1 MILSGWGQY
10 PKIDANLNAPRTF
23 QDLKSTV
30 LQSNCIARGN
40 GRAYGDSAI
49 NSQNTIH
56 MKNFNRILSFDNKNG
71 QLVVEAGVMLSDV
84 IKVFLPQ
91 GWFTYVTPGSKFV
104 TIGGMIAAD
113 VHGKNHHKDGS
124 FGKYVDWIDLI
135 VSDGTVCRCSKTE
148 NTKLFE
154 WTIGGMGLTGI
165 IIRAAFKLRPIN
177 SAWIQQRTLIAK
189 NITQAMQLLEQSLDT
204 TYSAAWIDC
213 LQKGNSLGRSL
224 VMLGEHA
231 NVNRIPLKY
240 QNNPLQIPKKKKINI
255 TFNLPNLIL
264 NKFSARTFNAFYYW
278 NGRLQD
284 ENKLVDLESYFYPL
298 DSIIGWNKI
307 YGRRGFAQ
315 FQCVIPL
322 SNSKK
327 GLSELLEATSKAG
340 VGSFLAV
347 LKRFGNQSSRFSFPM
362 EGYTLAL
369 DYPINKKTLALMNEL
384 DSITLKHK
392 GRCYL
397 AKDSRMSRNVF
408 SQSDPRSGF
417 YKNYRK
423 VYGLDVNFSSSQSE
437 RLGL

>member
-1 MILSGWGQY
+1 
-10 PKIDANLNAPRTF
+10 
-23 QDLKSTV
+23 
-30 LQSNCIARGN
+30 
-40 GRAYGDSAI
+40 
-49 NSQNTIH
+49 
-56 MKNFNRILSFDNKNG
+56 
-71 QLVVEAGVMLSDV
+71 MLSDV

-165 IIRAAFKLRPIN
+165 IIRAAFKLRSIN

-369 DYPINKKTLALMNEL
+369 DFPINKKTLALMYEL

>member
-165 IIRAAFKLRPIN
+165 IIRAAFKLRSIN